1 MSKKNKS
8 YLDLG
13 YKHVYFSARDYE
25 LLTKL
30 ADINKVN
37 KTDVIH
43 NALLLSESKINQD
56 SQNYK
61 LIKDFLIDNQKAL
74 EAFRV
79 ASDRQTDT
87 IEQLVKIIKD
97 LIITKQRS
105 KK

>member
-1 MSKKNKS
+1 MSKSSSRKS
-8 YLDLG
+8 MYISEREFDYLN
-13 YKHVYFSARDYE
+13 R
-25 LLTKL
+25 L
-30 ADINKVN
+30 ALRFKSKKSDIVRE
-37 KTDVIH
+37 
-43 NALLLSESKINQD
+43 ALLLLEKKADFDN
-56 SQNYK
+56 QNYK

-97 LIITKQRS
+97 VIITKQRS

>member
-1 MSKKNKS
+1 MAKADWKSIYLPKRDWEMLNKLSDLSKDK
-8 YLDLG
+8 
-13 YKHVYFSARDYE
+13 
-25 LLTKL
+25 
-30 ADINKVN
+30 
-37 KTDVIH
+37 KTNIIH

-79 ASDRQTDT
+79 ASNRQTDT

>member
-1 MSKKNKS
+1 MSSSWKRKVLHLS
-8 YLDLG
+8 E
-13 YKHVYFSARDYE
+13 RDY
-25 LLTKL
+25 LLIDKL
-30 ADINKVN
+30 ANLSKAK
-37 KTDVIH
+37 KTDIIH
-43 NALLLSESKINQD
+43 NALLLSESKISQD

>member
-1 MSKKNKS
+1 MSKSSSRKS
-8 YLDLG
+8 MYISEREFDCLN
-13 YKHVYFSARDYE
+13 R
-25 LLTKL
+25 L
-30 ADINKVN
+30 ALRFKSKKSDIVRE
-37 KTDVIH
+37 
-43 NALLLSESKINQD
+43 ALLLLEKKADFDN
-56 SQNYK
+56 QNYK

-97 LIITKQRS
+97 VIITKQRS

>member
-1 MSKKNKS
+1 MKDQRK
-8 YLDLG
+8 LFHLQP
-13 YKHVYFSARDYE
+13 RDVE
-25 LLTKL
+25 LLDKL
-30 ADINKVN
+30 AHLSKTK
-37 KTDVIH
+37 KTDIIH

-61 LIKDFLIDNQKAL
+61 LIKEFLIDNQKAL

-97 LIITKQRS
+97 VIITKQRS

>member
-1 MSKKNKS
+1 MKDQRK
-8 YLDLG
+8 LFHLQP
-13 YKHVYFSARDYE
+13 RDVE
-25 LLTKL
+25 LLDKL
-30 ADINKVN
+30 AHLSKTK
-37 KTDVIH
+37 KTDIIH

-87 IEQLVKIIKD
+87 IEELVKIIKD
-97 LIITKQRS
+97 LVITKQRS

>member
-1 MSKKNKS
+1 MSKEKS
-8 YLDLG
+8 IYL
-13 YKHVYFSARDYE
+13 SERDWTF
-25 LLTKL
+25 LDKL
-30 ADINKVN
+30 SLKL
-37 KTDVIH
+37 KSKKSDVVRE
-43 NALLLSESKINQD
+43 ALLLLEKKTD
-56 SQNYK
+56 FDGQNYK

>member
-1 MSKKNKS
+1 MKDQRK
-8 YLDLG
+8 LFHLQP
-13 YKHVYFSARDYE
+13 RDVE
-25 LLTKL
+25 LLDKL
-30 ADINKVN
+30 ANLSKTK
-37 KTDVIH
+37 KTDIIH

-97 LIITKQRS
+97 VIITKQRS

>member
-1 MSKKNKS
+1 MAKEKSIYLSERDWTFLDKLSLKLKSKKS
-8 YLDLG
+8 
-13 YKHVYFSARDYE
+13 
-25 LLTKL
+25 
-30 ADINKVN
+30 DIVRE
-37 KTDVIH
+37 
-43 NALLLSESKINQD
+43 ALLLLEKKTD
-56 SQNYK
+56 FDGQNYK

>member
-1 MSKKNKS
+1 MSSSWKRKVLHLS
-8 YLDLG
+8 E
-13 YKHVYFSARDYE
+13 RDY
-25 LLTKL
+25 LLIDKL
-30 ADINKVN
+30 ANLSKTK
-37 KTDVIH
+37 KTDIIH

-97 LIITKQRS
+97 VIITKQRS

>member
-1 MSKKNKS
+1 MAKQNWK
-8 YLDLG
+8 L
-13 YKHVYFSARDYE
+13 VYFPERDWE
-25 LLTKL
+25 LLDKL
-30 ADINKVN
+30 ANLSKAK
-37 KTDVIH
+37 KTDIIH

-61 LIKDFLIDNQKAL
+61 LIKEFLIDNQKAL

-97 LIITKQRS
+97 VIITKQRS

>member
-1 MSKKNKS
+1 MSDISKTKHI
-8 YLDLG
+8 YLTDREWNLLD
-13 YKHVYFSARDYE
+13 KIST
-25 LLTKL
+25 LTKSSK
-30 ADINKVN
+30 I
-37 KTDVIH
+37 DVIR
-43 NALLLSESKINQD
+43 NALLLSESKISQD

-61 LIKDFLIDNQKAL
+61 LIKEFLIDNQKAL

-97 LIITKQRS
+97 VIIAKQRS

>member
-1 MSKKNKS
+1 MKDNRIRIC
-8 YLDLG
+8 LQP
-13 YKHVYFSARDYE
+13 RDVE
-25 LLTKL
+25 LLDKL
-30 ADINKVN
+30 AHLSKTK
-37 KTDVIH
+37 KTDIIH

>member
-1 MSKKNKS
+1 MKDQRK
-8 YLDLG
+8 LFHLQP
-13 YKHVYFSARDYE
+13 RDVE
-25 LLTKL
+25 LLDKL
-30 ADINKVN
+30 ANLSKTK
-37 KTDVIH
+37 KTDIIH

>member
-1 MSKKNKS
+1 MAKQNWK
-8 YLDLG
+8 L
-13 YKHVYFSARDYE
+13 VYFPERDWE
-25 LLTKL
+25 LLDKL
-30 ADINKVN
+30 ANLSKTK
-37 KTDVIH
+37 KTDIIH

>member
-1 MSKKNKS
+1 MAKQNWK
-8 YLDLG
+8 L
-13 YKHVYFSARDYE
+13 VYFPERDWE
-25 LLTKL
+25 LLDKL
-30 ADINKVN
+30 ANLSKTK
-37 KTDVIH
+37 KTDIIH

-61 LIKDFLIDNQKAL
+61 LIKDFLIDNKKAL

-79 ASDRQTDT
+79 ASDRQTGT
-87 IEQLVKIIKD
+87 IEELVKIIKD

>member
-1 MSKKNKS
+1 MKDQRK
-8 YLDLG
+8 LFHLQP
-13 YKHVYFSARDYE
+13 RDVE
-25 LLTKL
+25 LLDKL
-30 ADINKVN
+30 AHLSKEK
-37 KTDVIH
+37 KTDIIH

-61 LIKDFLIDNQKAL
+61 LIKEFLIDNQKAL

-97 LIITKQRS
+97 VIITKQRS

>member
-1 MSKKNKS
+1 MSDKRKKV
-8 YLDLG
+8 
-13 YKHVYFSARDYE
+13 HFSERDWE
-25 LLTKL
+25 LLDKL
-30 ADINKVN
+30 ANLYKAK
-37 KTDVIH
+37 KTDIIH
-43 NALLLSESKINQD
+43 NSLLLSESKINQD

>member
-1 MSKKNKS
+1 MAKQNWK
-8 YLDLG
+8 L
-13 YKHVYFSARDYE
+13 VYFPERDWE
-25 LLTKL
+25 LLDKL
-30 ADINKVN
+30 ANLSKTK
-37 KTDVIH
+37 KTDIIH

-74 EAFRV
+74 ETFRV

>member
-1 MSKKNKS
+1 MKTEKYVYLTERECNLLNKLSIKLKDKK
-8 YLDLG
+8 
-13 YKHVYFSARDYE
+13 
-25 LLTKL
+25 
-30 ADINKVN
+30 INV
-37 KTDVIH
+37 VRE
-43 NALLLSESKINQD
+43 ALLLLEKKTD
-56 SQNYK
+56 FDGQNYK

-97 LIITKQRS
+97 VIITKQRS

>member
-1 MSKKNKS
+1 MKTEKYVYLTERECNLLNKLSIKLKDKK
-8 YLDLG
+8 
-13 YKHVYFSARDYE
+13 
-25 LLTKL
+25 
-30 ADINKVN
+30 INV
-37 KTDVIH
+37 VRE
-43 NALLLSESKINQD
+43 ALLLLEKKTD
-56 SQNYK
+56 FDGQNYK

>member
-30 ADINKVN
+30 SNLLKLKKI
-37 KTDVIH
+37 DVIH
-43 NALLLSESKINQD
+43 NSLLLSESKMNQD

>member
-1 MSKKNKS
+1 MAKQNWK
-8 YLDLG
+8 L
-13 YKHVYFSARDYE
+13 VYFPERDWE
-25 LLTKL
+25 LLDKL
-30 ADINKVN
+30 THLSKEK
-37 KTDVIH
+37 KTDIIH

-97 LIITKQRS
+97 VIITKQRS

>member
-1 MSKKNKS
+1 MAKEKSIYLSERDWTFLDKLSLKLKSKKS
-8 YLDLG
+8 
-13 YKHVYFSARDYE
+13 
-25 LLTKL
+25 
-30 ADINKVN
+30 DIVRE
-37 KTDVIH
+37 
-43 NALLLSESKINQD
+43 ALLLLEKKTD
-56 SQNYK
+56 FDGQNYK

-97 LIITKQRS
+97 VIITKQRS

>member
-1 MSKKNKS
+1 MKDQRK
-8 YLDLG
+8 LFHLQP
-13 YKHVYFSARDYE
+13 RDVE
-25 LLTKL
+25 LLDKL
-30 ADINKVN
+30 AHLSKTK
-37 KTDVIH
+37 KTDIIH

-61 LIKDFLIDNQKAL
+61 LIKEFLIDNQKAL

-79 ASDRQTDT
+79 ASNRQTDT